1 MKKRL
6 TCAILAASMTL
17 SCFSGFAAADA
28 AGVTNTAVPAAIHMP
43 AGTAVPADVSMPGS
57 TADGGNTQKPS
68 GTGTPGT
75 ENTTKPTGTNAPSTA
90 KPDDE
95 SKPGDNGKSDG
106 IAKPGESMNADDAAK
121 PAGTIGSS
129 GRKKAAS
136 ATKATEKRDLLIT
149 TEQPTETAE
158 PTQAPTP
165 APTVKPN
172 TDANAFDPNSKDP
185 FTKTKYN
192 HGTVADGKNIYLGID
207 VSHHQKKINWEKVKD
222 SGVQFAIIRCGYRGS
237 SAGTLNTDN
246 YFKQNIEGAYAA
258 GIPIGIYFYSI
269 AITEAE
275 AKAEANYCINL
286 LKNYKHMVS
295 LPVAIDYEDRT
306 KRMTDADLSK
316 TKAAKICEKFCE
328 TVKAE
333 GYTPMVYSYLSYFK
347 NYLDGE
353 YLSKKY
359 KIWYAQYSTR
369 VGLANDNYK
378 TYIDGDYEYWQYSS
392 KGKVNGIEGNV
403 DCNFWYAPGN
413 MNALINGT
421 KITKAKLSAIPN
433 KTYTGKAIK
442 PGVTLT
448 YKNKK
453 LKKNT
458 DYTVSY
464 SNNKKIGKATITI
477 KGKGEFYGTRTKTF
491 KIIPK
496 KVASFKKKSGTK
508 MITLS
513 WKKNANATGY
523 IIYRKSSYNAKKYK
537 KVKAIKTNATKKWL
551 NTKLKADRE
560 YFYSIRAY
568 TTVGKTKY
576 YSEYTYLTAPTLPGS
591 KKAVLKKSLKMYS
604 TPALAGTSLVKIPK
618 KAAVTYLGRTYT
630 SGANFV
636 YHVKYAAK
644 GKTYSGY
651 IKNTAKFTY

>member
-6 TCAILAASMTL
+6 TCAILAASMAL
-17 SCFSGFAAADA
+17 SCFGGLSTADA
-28 AGVTNTAVPAAIHMP
+28 ADVTNTAVPAAMDMP
-43 AGTAVPADVSMPGS
+43 TDTALPTDTAEPPT
-57 TADGGNTQKPS
+57 TADTEDTTKPS
-68 GTGTPGT
+68 GTKAP
-75 ENTTKPTGTNAPSTA
+75 NTAEPNDGAKYDDTA
-90 KPDDE
+90 KPD
-95 SKPGDNGKSDG
+95 KNTKS
-106 IAKPGESMNADDAAK
+106 DDAAK
-121 PAGTIGSS
+121 PVGTIEPSS
-129 GRKKAAS
+129 KKRTANS
-136 ATKATEKRDLLIT
+136 IIATDTQEPDIT
-149 TEQPTETAE
+149 PQPTATAK
-158 PTQAPTP
+158 PTQSPTA
-165 APTVKPN
+165 APTVKPI
-172 TDANAFDPNSKDP
+172 TSASAFNPNSKDP

-207 VSHHQKKINWEKVKD
+207 VSHHQKAIDWEKVRE
-222 SGVQFAIIRCGYRGS
+222 SGVQFAFIRCGYRGS

-246 YFKQNIEGAYAA
+246 YFKKNIEGAYAA

-316 TKAAKICEKFCE
+316 TKTAKICEKFCE
-328 TVKAE
+328 TVKAN

-347 NYLDGE
+347 NYLDGV

-359 KIWYAQYSTR
+359 KIWYAHYSTR
-369 VGLANDNYK
+369 VGLPNDNYK

-392 KGKVNGIEGNV
+392 KGKVNGISGNV

-413 MNALINGT
+413 MDSLINGT

-448 YKNKK
+448 YQNKK

-477 KGKGEFYGTRTKTF
+477 KGKGSFYGTRTKTF
-491 KIIPK
+491 KILPK
-496 KVASFKKKSGTK
+496 KVSSFKKKSGTK

-513 WKKNANATGY
+513 WKKNAKATGY
-523 IIYRKSSYNAKKYK
+523 IIYRKASYNAKTYK

-560 YFYSIRAY
+560 YFYRIRAY
-568 TTVGKTKY
+568 TTVGTTKY

-591 KKAVLKKSLKMYS
+591 RKAVLKKSLKMYS
-604 TPALAGTSLVKIPK
+604 TPTLTGASLVKIPK

-630 SGANFV
+630 SGANFA
-636 YHVKYAAK
+636 YHVKYTAK

>member
-6 TCAILAASMTL
+6 TCAILAASMV
-17 SCFSGFAAADA
+17 FSPFGGFAAANA
-28 AGVTNTAVPAAIHMP
+28 ADVANTAVPAAINMP
-43 AGTAVPADVSMPGS
+43 IDAAVSADTAEPPATPD
-57 TADGGNTQKPS
+57 TKDTDTPS
-68 GTGTPGT
+68 GTKAPSA
-75 ENTTKPTGTNAPSTA
+75 TKPDDAESDGDMKSDGDTKSDGTA
-90 KPDDE
+90 KP
-95 SKPGDNGKSDG
+95 NGGMKSDET
-106 IAKPGESMNADDAAK
+106 AKPN
-121 PAGTIGSS
+121 GTIEPSH
-129 GRKKAAS
+129 RKKATNL
-136 ATKATEKRDLLIT
+136 TKTEETQDPSNT
-149 TEQPTETAE
+149 TDPANTSEPADTAK
-158 PTQAPTP
+158 PTQSPTP

-192 HGTVADGKNIYLGID
+192 HGTVANGKNIYLGID
-207 VSHHQKKINWEKVKD
+207 VSHHQKKIDWEKVKK

-237 SAGTLNTDN
+237 SAGTLNTDT

-258 GIPIGIYFYSI
+258 GIPIGIYIYSI

-347 NYLDGE
+347 NYLDGV

-369 VGLANDNYK
+369 VGLPNDNYK
-378 TYIDGDYEYWQYSS
+378 TYIEGDYEYWQYSS
-392 KGKVNGIEGNV
+392 KGKVNGITGNV

-413 MNALINGT
+413 MNALIDGT
-421 KITKAKLSAIPN
+421 KITKAKLSSIPN

-448 YKNKK
+448 YNNKK

-477 KGKGEFYGTRTKTF
+477 KGKGNFYGTRTKTF
-491 KIIPK
+491 KILPK
-496 KVASFKKKSGTK
+496 KVSSFKKKSGTK

-523 IIYRKSSYNAKKYK
+523 IIYRKASYNAKTYK

-560 YFYSIRAY
+560 YFYCIRAY

-576 YSEYTYLTAPTLPGS
+576 YSKYTYLTAPTLPGS
-591 KKAVLKKSLKMYS
+591 RKAVLKKTLKMYS
-604 TPALAGTSLVKIPK
+604 TPALTGASLIKIPK
-618 KAAVTYLGRTYT
+618 KAAVTYLGRTYS

-636 YHVKYAAK
+636 YHVKYVAK

-651 IKNTAKFTY
+651 IKNTAKFAY

>member
-1 MKKRL
+1 MLAYYDKNERNEGYFMKKRL
-6 TCAILAASMTL
+6 TCAILAASMAI
-17 SCFSGFAAADA
+17 SCFSGFATADA
-28 AGVTNTAVPAAIHMP
+28 ADVTNTAVPAAIDMP
-43 AGTAVPADVSMPGS
+43 ADAVVSTDAPESEDTA
-57 TADGGNTQKPS
+57 KPS
-68 GTGTPGT
+68 GS
-75 ENTTKPTGTNAPSTA
+75 KAPITA
-90 KPDDE
+90 QPDD
-95 SKPGDNGKSDG
+95 GAKSDEITEPANG
-106 IAKPGESMNADDAAK
+106 AEPDQGRKSDDTAK
-121 PAGTIGSS
+121 PAGTTEPS
-129 GRKKAAS
+129 GRKKATS
-136 ATKATEKRDLLIT
+136 SVKT
-149 TEQPTETAE
+149 TETQDPAITVEPVVTAE
-158 PTQAPTP
+158 PTQSPTQAPTP

-207 VSHHQKKINWEKVKD
+207 VSHHQKKINWEKVKE

-237 SAGTLNTDN
+237 SAGTLNTDT

-316 TKAAKICEKFCE
+316 LKAAKICEKFCE

-347 NYLDGE
+347 NYLDGV

-378 TYIDGDYEYWQYSS
+378 TYIEGDYEYWQYSS

-421 KITKAKLSAIPN
+421 KITKATLSAIPN

-491 KIIPK
+491 KILPK
-496 KVASFKKKSGTK
+496 KVTSFKKKSGTK

-523 IIYRKSSYNAKKYK
+523 IIYRKASYNAKTYK

-560 YFYSIRAY
+560 YYYRIRAY
-568 TTVGKTKY
+568 TTVGTTKY
-576 YSEYTYLTAPTLPGS
+576 YSDYTYLTASTLPGS
-591 KKAVLKKSLKMYS
+591 RKTVLKKSLKMYS
-604 TPALAGTSLVKIPK
+604 TPSLAGTSLVKIPK
-618 KAAVTYLGRTYT
+618 NAAVTYLGRTYT

-636 YHVKYAAK
+636 YHVKYVAK

-651 IKNTAKFTY
+651 IKNTAKFTL